1 MQPSEEEH
9 SMSITLKAP
18 APIAAPITES
28 LSYDV
33 EQFAE
38 LLARIYVR
46 CLQEQDPQVLARL
59 TETATIHQEA
69 NHAAA

>member
-1 MQPSEEEH
+1 MQ
-9 SMSITLKAP
+9 MNTATLILTPINAP
-18 APIAAPITES
+18 DS
-28 LSYDV
+28 LSYEV

-59 TETATIHQEA
+59 AITNSTHEEVQ
-69 NHAAA
+69 NAAA

>member
-1 MQPSEEEH
+1 MKNTAPMSPSAN
-9 SMSITLKAP
+9 TPDA
-18 APIAAPITES
+18 

-46 CLQEQDPQVLARL
+46 CLKEQDPQVMNRL
-59 TETATIHQEA
+59 VEASSTHQEVE
-69 NHAAA
+69 HAAA